1 MPAVSCSGAAGMAA
15 MEEQVSTWFVSALM
29 VLLGILGVVLA
40 ACARDDGMYV
50 FGFSLSAFAVLFI
63 YNLIRKGR

>member
-1 MPAVSCSGAAGMAA
+1 